1 MTKYRKLRIVLT
13 KEQRSSLEKT
23 IRKGTSG
30 AMEIRRA
37 NVLLLADELGDRKR
51 QKDVVIANMLNITPQ
66 AVHGIKLNFLE
77 RSDTDTANPGKGIR
91 WKKRETP
98 PVPAKCTPDLM
109 IPDILSYVWT
119 NSQLNFI
126 RMRRKPYIFLRP
138 TTLRKLIMN
147 MSAKEHAAALCSP
160 SLSEDGDA

>member
-37 NVLLLADELGDRKR
+37 NVLLLADESGDRKR

-77 RSDTDTANPGKGIR
+77 RSDADTADPGKGIR
-91 WKKRETP
+91 RKKRETP
-98 PVPAKCTPDLM
+98 PVPAKCTG
-109 IPDILSYVWT
+109 DIEARIIAIACSTPPEGYSRW
-119 NSQLNFI
+119 
-126 RMRRKPYIFLRP
+126 
-138 TTLRKLIMN
+138 TLRLISERAVEMEIIDTISHTQVGRILKKTN
-147 MSAKEHAAALCSP
+147 I
-160 SLSEDGDA
+160 SLT